1 MDQHKNAQYIEQTI
15 DKPVSTQV
23 DIVRYLFRQFHAAV
37 KKETRSIEIDT
48 LVKEFGSYQALK
60 PTDLDAS
67 KLRAALLRFGEV
79 QREALVVPAL
89 LNVSSTGKAMEITDR
104 RFLLFLKGIDI
115 EDLMELLDEAQPAQR
130 PSPRRR
136 NQIALQTS

>member
-1 MDQHKNAQYIEQTI
+1 
-15 DKPVSTQV
+15 
-23 DIVRYLFRQFHAAV
+23 VRYLFRQFHAAV
-37 KKETRSIEIDT
+37 QKDTRSIDIDS
-48 LVKEFGSYQALK
+48 LVQEFGSYQTPR
-60 PTDLDAS
+60 PTELDLS

-89 LNVSSTGKAMEITDR
+89 LNVSSAGQAMEITDR

-115 EDLMELLDEAQPAQR
+115 EDLMELLDEAQPSQR

-136 NQIALQTS
+136 NQISL